1 MIKETIVVEGK
12 DDIANVKRAV
22 DAEMLATNG
31 LAFGND
37 LIDKLKVINE
47 RTGII
52 IFTDPDHAG
61 KKIREK
67 IAREIPTAKHA
78 YIDRKKAIKK
88 GDLGVE
94 NADPEVIIDALNNAK
109 AEITES
115 RNEFVMADLLNNG
128 LSIGSG
134 EAMKKLYSPKVV
146 KEIIDFYDFSF
157 KKSLGQNFLIDKNF
171 VDKIVESADIE
182 NQNVL
187 EIGPGIGTIT
197 YEMAKTAKKVV
208 AIEIDQSLM
217 PILDQNLEEFD
228 NAKVINEDIL
238 KVDLKN
244 LVEEEFNGE
253 SFKVVSNLPYYI
265 TTPIIEKLIT
275 TGLHCEDMT
284 IMVQK
289 EVAERMVAGE
299 KDKEYSSLS
308 VFIKFYTDAKVIVN
322 LPKSVFMPQPKIDS
336 TILNLKLRIYDE
348 NVDQETLFKLVRAG
362 FNKRRKTILNSMSD
376 VVDKEDLKVAFEKT
390 GLKANLRAENL
401 SIDDYIK
408 LANQINL

>member
-1 MIKETIVVEGK
+1 
-12 DDIANVKRAV
+12 
-22 DAEMLATNG
+22 
-31 LAFGND
+31 
-37 LIDKLKVINE
+37 
-47 RTGII
+47 
-52 IFTDPDHAG
+52 
-61 KKIREK
+61 
-67 IAREIPTAKHA
+67 
-78 YIDRKKAIKK
+78 
-88 GDLGVE
+88 
-94 NADPEVIIDALNNAK
+94 
-109 AEITES
+109 
-115 RNEFVMADLLNNG
+115 
-128 LSIGSG
+128 
-134 EAMKKLYSPKVV
+134 MKKLYSPKVV

-208 AIEIDQSLM
+208 VIEIDKSLI
-217 PILDQNLEEFD
+217 PILEQNLEEFD

-275 TGLHCEDMT
+275 TGLPCKDMT

-289 EVAERMVAGE
+289 EVGQRMVASE
-299 KDKEYSSLS
+299 VDKEYSSLS
-308 VFIKFYTDAKVIVN
+308 VFIKFYTEAKTLVN

>member
-1 MIKETIVVEGK
+1 
-12 DDIANVKRAV
+12 
-22 DAEMLATNG
+22 
-31 LAFGND
+31 
-37 LIDKLKVINE
+37 
-47 RTGII
+47 
-52 IFTDPDHAG
+52 
-61 KKIREK
+61 
-67 IAREIPTAKHA
+67 
-78 YIDRKKAIKK
+78 
-88 GDLGVE
+88 
-94 NADPEVIIDALNNAK
+94 
-109 AEITES
+109 
-115 RNEFVMADLLNNG
+115 
-128 LSIGSG
+128 
-134 EAMKKLYSPKVV
+134 MKKLYSPKVV

-208 AIEIDQSLM
+208 VIEIDKSLI
-217 PILDQNLEEFD
+217 PILEQNLEEFD
-228 NAKVINEDIL
+228 NVKIINEDIL
-238 KVDLKN
+238 KVDLVK
-244 LVEEEFNGE
+244 LIEEEFDGE

-275 TGLHCEDMT
+275 TGIPCKDMT

-289 EVAERMVAGE
+289 EVGQRMVASE
-299 KDKEYSSLS
+299 VDKEYSSLS
-308 VFIKFYTDAKVIVN
+308 VFIKFYTEAKTLVN

-376 VVDKEDLKVAFEKT
+376 AVSKDELKEAFVNLGIKE
-390 GLKANLRAENL
+390 NLRAENL